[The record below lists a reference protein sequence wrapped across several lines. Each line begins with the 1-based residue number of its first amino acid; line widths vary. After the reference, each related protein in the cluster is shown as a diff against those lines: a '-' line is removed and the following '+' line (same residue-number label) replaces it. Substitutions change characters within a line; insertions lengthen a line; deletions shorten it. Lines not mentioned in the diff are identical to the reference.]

1 MSGWSLE
8 KMLANLHEDIQRRLQ
23 AVRETIGHNGTM
35 GDGSENVWLELLR
48 KYLPERY
55 AVEKAF
61 VVDSKDS
68 MSQQIDVVI
77 FDRQYTPFIFV
88 IENQKV
94 VPAESVYAVFE
105 AKQAIDAGMIDY
117 AQKKVAS
124 VRRLHRT
131 SLPIPH
137 AGGTFPA
144 KPPIDVLGG
153 ILTFESDWSPAM
165 GEPLSKAL
173 THQLR
178 PSPPWAAST
187 WSAWQGLPI
196 WHPTSSRPS
205 LRAASQNHSP
215 RARCSGSRISRSAG
229 LINARCWGSRPA
241 RPDTGCHRSQTAPSN
256 EKPENGG
263 SETRGEIAPIWKTV
277 GSLLA
282 ALQAAASRKAR
293 RTRGFLG

>member
-1 MSGWSLE
+1 MD
-8 KMLANLHEDIQRRLQ
+8 LAINIQLTDAARQQLGVLRSVVEDEDIQRRLQ

-131 SLPIPH
+131 SLPIFVPV
-137 AGGTFPA
+137 ACRYSISFDAFVRKSCPFWIGM
-144 KPPIDVLGG
+144 
-153 ILTFESDWSPAM
+153 SY
-165 GEPLSKAL
+165 
-173 THQLR
+173 
-178 PSPPWAAST
+178 
-187 WSAWQGLPI
+187 
-196 WHPTSSRPS
+196 
-205 LRAASQNHSP
+205 SP
-215 RARCSGSRISRSAG
+215 RAGSGAVFESVYSTPMRELAG
-229 LINARCWGSRPA
+229 SM
-241 RPDTGCHRSQTAPSN
+241 
-256 EKPENGG
+256 
-263 SETRGEIAPIWKTV
+263 
-277 GSLLA
+277 A
-282 ALQAAASRKAR
+282 ACR
-293 RTRGFLG
+293 

>member
-1 MSGWSLE
+1 MANWSLE

-23 AVRETIGHNGTM
+23 SVRETVGHNPSM

-48 KYLPERY
+48 KYLPRRY

-61 VVDSKDS
+61 VVDSKDR
-68 MSQQIDVVI
+68 MSDQIDVVV

-105 AKQAIDAGMIDY
+105 AKQSLDAAMIAY
-117 AQKKVAS
+117 AQKKIAS

-153 ILTFESDWSPAM
+153 ILTFESEWSPAM
-165 GEPLSKAL
+165 GEPLRKAL
-173 THQLR
+173 EADIGDGLLNLGCI
-178 PSPPWAAST
+178 AAR
-187 WSAWQGLPI
+187 GHFVRRDGEFEMI
-196 WHPTSSRPS
+196 EERK
-205 LRAASQNHSP
+205 
-215 RARCSGSRISRSAG
+215 
-229 LINARCWGSRPA
+229 PA
-241 RPDTGCHRSQTAPSN
+241 TAFLFKLVSM
-256 EKPENGG
+256 
-263 SETRGEIAPIWKTV
+263 
-277 GSLLA
+277 
-282 ALQAAASRKAR
+282 LQASGTVPMIDIDAYAEWLSA
-293 RTRGFLG
+293 